1 VTDLQVLAR
10 PEILG
15 AVPTYDVHQHF
26 WPEELVAL
34 LSARHEPPC
43 LRGSALLL
51 TGEGQFEVDLTDHDL
66 ERRLARLDRD
76 KTEVAIVSLQPTL
89 GFERLPEAERAEL
102 ASAWHEGARRVMAA
116 SGGRVRAFSTG
127 ECLDG
132 FAGVCVS
139 APELVAGGPA
149 FEALVEQIAAHGHV
163 LFVHPGPGQPPDG
176 APSWWSGV
184 VEYTAQM
191 QAAYLAWL
199 ARRPSGGPRP
209 PALFAILAGGAP
221 VQLERLLSRGGGD
234 RLALDSSVFFDVASY
249 GRRAIELCLATFDV
263 RQLVFGSDFPVVDPA
278 STLRAVHAFGDAVAT
293 VIRDENPTLLFE

>member
-1 VTDLQVLAR
+1 LAR
-10 PEILG
+10 PEILR

-51 TGEGQFEVDLTDHDL
+51 AGEGQFEVDLDDHNL
-66 ERRLARLDRD
+66 ERRLERLDRD
-76 KTEVAIVSLQPTL
+76 TTEVGILSLQPTL
-89 GFERLPEAERAEL
+89 GFDQLPEAERAEL
-102 ASAWHEGARRVMAA
+102 ASAWHEGARRVTAA
-116 SGGRVRAFSTG
+116 SGGRIRAFTTG

-139 APELVAGGPA
+139 APDLVAGGTG
-149 FEALVEQIAAHGHV
+149 FESLVEQVEAHGQV
-163 LFVHPGPGQPPDG
+163 LFVHPGPGRPPIG

-184 VEYTAQM
+184 VDYTAQM
-191 QAAYLAWL
+191 QAGYLAWL

-209 PALFAILAGGAP
+209 RALFAILAGGAP
-221 VQLERLLSRGGGD
+221 VQLERLRSRGGD
-234 RLALDSSVFFDVASY
+234 ERLAVDSSVFFDVSSY
-249 GRRAIELCLATFDV
+249 GRRAIELCLATVGV

-278 STLRAVHAFGDAVAT
+278 STLRAVHALGDAVAT
-293 VIRDENPTLLFE
+293 VIREENPTLLFG